1 MKQRTKDLIFVYLGF
16 ILFAIVMVIISFTVY
31 AIKENQSYLTAQE
44 QIEETLIVYD
54 SPIQNPAANVKV
66 VEQLPEFPSGDEFA
80 AAVSFLRAYGYD
92 LNFYSL
98 LNDMNYSDTNYIEC
112 YVGDAKTEEGFCY
125 APALVICMNSFL
137 SAKNADIRTQNLS
150 EMTFKELKEYVNSG
164 QPLIVWYTSDGAMP
178 QYEPKNDDNYI
189 QRYSNAQVIV
199 VSSIGNNKVY
209 AADSLNG
216 ELEIPEYAFKQV
228 WQACG
233 SQCIGVYYVER

>member
-1 MKQRTKDLIFVYLGF
+1 MKQRTKDLILIYACFL
-16 ILFAIVMVIISFTVY
+16 IFAIVIFFLIN
-31 AIKENQSYLTAQE
+31 AIQTFKQSQQPALQE
-44 QIEETLIVYD
+44 QAEEMPIIYD
-54 SPIQNPAANVKV
+54 SSVKRPAANVQV

-98 LNDMNYSDTNYIEC
+98 LNDMNYSDTNYTEC
-112 YVGDAKTEEGFCY
+112 YVGDAKTEQGFCY
-125 APALVICMNSFL
+125 APALIVCMNNFL
-137 SAKNADIRTQNLS
+137 SAKDADIRTQNFS

-178 QYEPKNDDNYI
+178 QYEPKNDDNYY
-189 QRYSNAQVIV
+189 QKYSNAQVII
-199 VSSIGNNKVY
+199 VSSIGDNKVH
-209 AADSLNG
+209 AVDSLNG
-216 ELEIPEYAFKQV
+216 ELEIPEHTFQQI